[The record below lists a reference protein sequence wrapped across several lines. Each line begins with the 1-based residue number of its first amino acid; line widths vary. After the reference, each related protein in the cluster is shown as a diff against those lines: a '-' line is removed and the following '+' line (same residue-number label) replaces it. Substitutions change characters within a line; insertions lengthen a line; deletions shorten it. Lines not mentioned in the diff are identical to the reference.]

1 MNQIHFIG
9 GEKGGV
15 GKSMVARLLA
25 QYLIDNKLPWQGF
38 DADLSHGALVRYY
51 CDYTQPLDLDVIES
65 LDGLVELA
73 AEDGNQLLLV
83 DLAAQSERRLHA
95 WAEDVDIAG
104 LGEELGFEIVFWHVM
119 DDGKDSV
126 NLLERLLSRY
136 GESARY
142 VVVRNAARGDRF
154 DLFEQSDVRKTID
167 ERDIPVIDLRALHHP
182 IVQKIDRMDKS
193 FWAAVN
199 HQGESAQALGLM
211 ERQRVKVWLKRV
223 YEAFDGLGLK
233 GPVEES

>member
-25 QYLIDNKLPWQGF
+25 QYLIDHKRQWRGF

-51 CDYTQPLDLDVIES
+51 GDYTQPLDLDVIES
-65 LDGLVELA
+65 LDGLVEQA
-73 AEDGNQLLLV
+73 AEDSDQLLLV

-104 LGEELGFEIVFWHVM
+104 LGEELGFEITFWHVM

-136 GESARY
+136 GKSARY
-142 VVVRNAARGDRF
+142 VVVKNAARGDRF
-154 DLFEQSDVRKTID
+154 DLFEQSEVRKSID
-167 ERDIPVIDLRALHHP
+167 EQDIPVIDLRALHHP

-199 HQGESAQALGLM
+199 HQGDTDRALGLM

-223 YEAFDGLGLK
+223 YESFDNLGLGE
-233 GPVEES
+233 PVPET